1 MSNLSASIAEL
12 KTLVGQA
19 DDELQSLVAGK
30 KASAPRV
37 RASLQKI
44 KILCHSMRQEVMN
57 HTKTLPVKKRAKKSD
72 IDPVADKENIP
83 PPVHVV
89 HAPTAAAVLAEELEE
104 LPPSPPKLVRQK
116 RVRKKTI
123 KAKSTE

>member
-1 MSNLSASIAEL
+1 MTSLNHSIAEL

-44 KILCHSMRQEVMN
+44 KTLCHSMRQEVMN
-57 HTKTLPVKKRAKKSD
+57 HTKALPVKKRAKTA
-72 IDPVADKENIP
+72 DPVADKENIP
-83 PPVHVV
+83 SPVHVV
-89 HAPTAAAVLAEELEE
+89 NAPTAAAVLAEELEE

-116 RVRKKTI
+116 RVRKKAS
-123 KAKSTE
+123 KKKVV

>member
-1 MSNLSASIAEL
+1 MTDLNHSIAEL
-12 KTLVGQA
+12 RTLVGQA

-44 KILCHSMRQEVMN
+44 KTLCHSMRQEVMN
-57 HTKTLPVKKRAKKSD
+57 HTKALPVKKRAKTA
-72 IDPVADKENIP
+72 DPVADELP
-83 PPVHVV
+83 PP
-89 HAPTAAAVLAEELEE
+89 AVLAEELEE

-123 KAKSTE
+123 KAKVV

>member
-44 KILCHSMRQEVMN
+44 KTLCHSMRQEVMN
-57 HTKTLPVKKRAKKSD
+57 HTKALPVKKRAKTA
-72 IDPVADKENIP
+72 DPVTDKENIP
-83 PPVHVV
+83 PPAHVV
-89 HAPTAAAVLAEELEE
+89 NAPTAAAVLAEELEE

-116 RVRKKTI
+116 RVRKKAI
-123 KAKSTE
+123 KAKVV

>member
-12 KTLVGQA
+12 KTLVGQT

-44 KILCHSMRQEVMN
+44 KTLCHSMRQEVMN
-57 HTKTLPVKKRAKKSD
+57 HTKALPVNSRAKKAAATD
-72 IDPVADKENIP
+72 ELP
-83 PPVHVV
+83 PPVE
-89 HAPTAAAVLAEELEE
+89 PEELEE

-116 RVRKKTI
+116 RVRKKAS
-123 KAKSTE
+123 KKKVV

>member
-1 MSNLSASIAEL
+1 MSNLSGSIAEL

-19 DDELQSLVAGK
+19 DDELQSLLGGK

-37 RASLQKI
+37 RASLQKM
-44 KILCHSMRQEVMN
+44 KNLCHSMRQEVMN
-57 HTKTLPVKKRAKKSD
+57 HTKALPVKKRAKTA
-72 IDPVADKENIP
+72 DPVAADKENIP

-89 HAPTAAAVLAEELEE
+89 NAPTAAAVLAEELEE

-116 RVRKKTI
+116 RVRKTI
-123 KAKSTE
+123 KAKAI

>member
-12 KTLVGQA
+12 KTLVGQT

-44 KILCHSMRQEVMN
+44 KTLCHSMRQEVMN
-57 HTKTLPVKKRAKKSD
+57 HTKALPVKKRAKTA
-72 IDPVADKENIP
+72 DPVADELP
-83 PPVHVV
+83 PP
-89 HAPTAAAVLAEELEE
+89 AEPEELEE

-123 KAKSTE
+123 KAKVV